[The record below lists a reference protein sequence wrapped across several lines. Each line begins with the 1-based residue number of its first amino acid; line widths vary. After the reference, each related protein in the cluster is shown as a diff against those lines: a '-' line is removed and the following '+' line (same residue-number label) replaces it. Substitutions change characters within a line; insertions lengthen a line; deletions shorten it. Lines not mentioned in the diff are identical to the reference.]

1 MARSDEEWKG
11 SKRGKYSGIAQLRK
25 HNRARQPLSRQLG
38 AMNAANERRRDE
50 QTKKPFQ
57 TRGGQWNLSVNRIDV
72 RNSAREIDVT
82 VGNERRGE

>member
-1 MARSDEEWKG
+1 MERIE
-11 SKRGKYSGIAQLRK
+11 KREIRRNYVSTVGRG
-25 HNRARQPLSRQLG
+25 QPLSRQLG

-72 RNSAREIDVT
+72 RNSVREIDVT
-82 VGNERRGE
+82 ERRGE

>member
-1 MARSDEEWKG
+1 MERIE
-11 SKRGKYSGIAQLRK
+11 KREIRRK
-25 HNRARQPLSRQLG
+25 HSRARQPLSRQLG

-72 RNSAREIDVT
+72 RNSVREIDVT
-82 VGNERRGE
+82 ERRGE